1 MKIVVLSD
9 THLPKRAKS
18 LPPRLIEELVN
29 ADLISISFLQ
39 KILLKI
45 IQKGKTNNE
54 QAGNC
59 LYNKRLY

>member
-29 ADLISISFLQ
+29 ADLISISFSQ
-39 KILLKI
+39 KSLLKI
-45 IQKGKTNNE
+45 IKKGKSNNE
-54 QAGNC
+54 QAGNR